1 MPLQIPSLAGLFQPP
16 APPTAQ
22 PPATPPPAP
31 QGRSGPPPALLQM
44 LPALFAIGARM
55 GGSPQVGTGALQG
68 FQQGQMLLDQKRQQE
83 TQQQQRQQQI
93 DLQAEQQAT
102 AQAQLE
108 EQRRIQAEQRRQ
120 SAINTS
126 ADNLRQTPFKTKAAY
141 DQAVAAHETMLANS
155 YGVRPNTL
163 RAMVPFNGPNVR
175 DEAAKALEPLIK
187 EHGFSKVAGMNAI
200 VEIDRDGDGVM
211 ERVPMSEA
219 IKLAGFAVT
228 MDPTTGQ
235 PIQAPVKPENVQDFD
250 IVYAGLID
258 QAKSEGKVITDTL
271 KGQLALQAKEALA
284 KAGKEGTASVVVN
297 TPGEK
302 PMTRYQRFTTERQ
315 LRTEA
320 EKAAAPVREINRQ
333 VQTMRAGLAAARKGD
348 MTVGVQAVINSFN
361 RILEPGSVTR
371 EAEYL
376 RTAAG
381 QSLVDALVGKFES
394 IKAGGQGVR
403 VETLADAVALAE
415 QIAANMSRAADG
427 QFEMIGGQAEEYQ
440 IPRDR
445 VIPSLGRTNTPAP
458 AETGPSGVPP
468 AVTSA
473 LKSLPD
479 GRHTLSDGSVW
490 EKRGGVIRQVK

>member
-1 MPLQIPSLAGLFQPP
+1 
-16 APPTAQ
+16 
-22 PPATPPPAP
+22 
-31 QGRSGPPPALLQM
+31 
-44 LPALFAIGARM
+44 
-55 GGSPQVGTGALQG
+55 
-68 FQQGQMLLDQKRQQE
+68 
-83 TQQQQRQQQI
+83 
-93 DLQAEQQAT
+93 
-102 AQAQLE
+102 
-108 EQRRIQAEQRRQ
+108 
-120 SAINTS
+120 
-126 ADNLRQTPFKTKAAY
+126 
-141 DQAVAAHETMLANS
+141 
-155 YGVRPNTL
+155 
-163 RAMVPFNGPNVR
+163 
-175 DEAAKALEPLIK
+175 
-187 EHGFSKVAGMNAI
+187 
-200 VEIDRDGDGVM
+200 
-211 ERVPMSEA
+211 
-219 IKLAGFAVT
+219 
-228 MDPTTGQ
+228 
-235 PIQAPVKPENVQDFD
+235 
-250 IVYAGLID
+250 
-258 QAKSEGKVITDTL
+258 
-271 KGQLALQAKEALA
+271 
-284 KAGKEGTASVVVN
+284 
-297 TPGEK
+297 
-302 PMTRYQRFTTERQ
+302 
-315 LRTEA
+315 
-320 EKAAAPVREINRQ
+320 
-333 VQTMRAGLAAARKGD
+333 

-381 QSLVDALVGKFES
+381 QSLIDAMIGKFES

>member
-55 GGSPQVGTGALQG
+55 GGAPQVGTGALQG

-93 DLQAEQQAT
+93 DLQAQQQAT

-126 ADNLRQTPFKTKAAY
+126 ADNLRQTKF
-141 DQAVAAHETMLANS
+141 
-155 YGVRPNTL
+155 PNTL

-175 DEAAKALEPLIK
+175 DEAAKALKPLID

-219 IKLAGFAVT
+219 IKLAGFAVAT
-228 MDPTTGQ
+228 DPTTGQ

-258 QAKSEGKVITDTL
+258 KAKSEGKVITDTL
-271 KGQLALQAKEALA
+271 KGQLALQAKESLA

-381 QSLVDALVGKFES
+381 QSLIDAMIGKFES

-445 VIPSLGRTNTPAP
+445 VIPNLGRTEA
-458 AETGPSGVPP
+458 PP
-468 AVTSA
+468 AGAGMDLRAKAKQILQQGGYDASDASIDKFLANPKNRA
-473 LKSLPD
+473 LI
-479 GRHTLSDGSVW
+479 
-490 EKRGGVIRQVK
+490 GGG